1 MEIINDPLNQL
12 NIEEEDMKKD
22 NEEKK
27 QLNNRF
33 KIVVTLLFVT

>member
-12 NIEEEDMKKD
+12 NIEKEDMKKD